1 LPASFLQHFSTTPNV
16 WYHFLIVDTEIER
29 LGLKP
34 LKAKFTGLA
43 LAWVLLTPAPGTS
56 SPQSGSSPS
65 SSVQQSSYLSSST
78 GASASV
84 SVAGETPII
93 VIGFLGGLVRHDD
106 AVHSTVQLAEKL
118 KKQYPGGVYV
128 ETFENRRREDAR
140 KTILRLLDANR
151 DGQLTSDEKLRAR
164 VILYG
169 HSWGASAVVTLAKEL
184 QQDKIPVLLTVQV
197 DSVARGSQDDSV
209 IPANVA
215 RAVNFY
221 QPDGWLHGR
230 ETISA
235 ADPAHTR
242 ILGNFRYS
250 YREAP
255 IECKGYPWYGRL
267 FSRSHIEIECDP
279 RVWLQVESLIREQL
293 DQTATPKTNLS
304 K

>member
-1 LPASFLQHFSTTPNV
+1 LASG
-16 WYHFLIVDTEIER
+16 TE
-29 LGLKP
+29 
-34 LKAKFTGLA
+34 AAAATS
-43 LAWVLLTPAPGTS
+43 PAPT
-56 SPQSGSSPS
+56 
-65 SSVQQSSYLSSST
+65 
-78 GASASV
+78 
-84 SVAGETPII
+84 I

-106 AVHSTVQLAEKL
+106 PVHSTVQLAEKL
-118 KKQYPGGVYV
+118 RKEYPGGVHI

-140 KTILRLLDANR
+140 KAIMRLLNTDQK
-151 DGQLTSDEKLRAR
+151 GQLTDDARNRAR

-184 QQDKIPVLLTVQV
+184 ERDKIPVLLTVQV
-197 DSVARGSQDDSV
+197 DSVAKGDQNDSV

-215 RAVNFY
+215 QAVNFY

-235 ADPAHTR
+235 SDPAHTR

-250 YREAP
+250 YKDAP

-267 FSRSHIEIECDP
+267 FSKSHIEIECDP
-279 RVWLQVESLIREQL
+279 RVWLQVENLIREQL
-293 DQTATPKTNLS
+293 DQTTAQKTNES